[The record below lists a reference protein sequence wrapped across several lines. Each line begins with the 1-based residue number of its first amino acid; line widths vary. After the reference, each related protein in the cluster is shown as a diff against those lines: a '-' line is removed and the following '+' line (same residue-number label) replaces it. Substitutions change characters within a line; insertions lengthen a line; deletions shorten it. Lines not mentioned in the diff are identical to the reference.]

1 MSAETLVI
9 KGGTVLTPFVK
20 IDRGIVRIHNGKI
33 AKVGRRISTS
43 SASDVI
49 DASGMIVAPGFVD
62 THVHGGRGFDIMDG
76 TIEAVGQIAQY
87 HALFGTTSMLATT
100 TTDSLDRITKA
111 VRATRRFIET
121 GTGGANVIGIH
132 LEGPYINSEEGG
144 AQNVEHVRS
153 PSISELRRILEESG
167 DLVRIVTLAPEAKG
181 ALGIIAALRDR
192 SIVASAGHSNATY
205 AEMVSAIEAGITHVT
220 HIFNGMRKFHHREPG
235 IIGAALTRQEL
246 TVSVIADG
254 IHVHPSA
261 VRLLFGAKGADDIV
275 LISDAIRAAG
285 MSDGS
290 YDLGGLAVTVTNGVC
305 RLASG
310 TLAGSTLTLNTA
322 LRNVVNFLGVPLSD
336 ALKMTSANPARVIG
350 FGHSKGALEE
360 GKDADIVILDEDLN
374 VRNTIVRG
382 RIITGI

>member
-1 MSAETLVI
+1 
-9 KGGTVLTPFVK
+9 
-20 IDRGIVRIHNGKI
+20 
-33 AKVGRRISTS
+33 
-43 SASDVI
+43 
-49 DASGMIVAPGFVD
+49 
-62 THVHGGRGFDIMDG
+62 MDG

-121 GTGGANVIGIH
+121 GTAGANVIGIH
-132 LEGPYINSEEGG
+132 LEGPYINSEERG

-153 PSISELRRILEESG
+153 PSLLELRRILEESG

-181 ALGIIAALRDR
+181 ALEIIAALRDR

-235 IIGAALTRQEL
+235 IVGAALTRQEL
-246 TVSVIADG
+246 TVSLIADG

-261 VRLLFGAKGADDIV
+261 VRLLFRAKGADDIV